1 MAFANI
7 AIAKVNISIQ
17 ELMGTWKVINPTYND
32 LIETFDF
39 TKTSMSYTRQYSYNS
54 KAETYTNKSQYYLS
68 TGIPAK
74 YNSTLVGK
82 AKSGTHIIYYVQK
95 KKLIKHYEIVSLKD
109 NTLTISYYAPRA
121 IGRNA
126 GTVTLTLKRVVSCNT
141 GKTGNLVT
149 LQQLQGKWQRTE
161 DIYKV
166 DTQTWT
172 FQKASFI
179 VENKYVYRDKIDNS
193 KYEIF
198 YYLSKGVPN
207 VYDGSKV
214 GKIGSGTH
222 IIYYAKPRKKILSY
236 KIVSLKG
243 DTLTLS
249 QYAPRAIGRNAG
261 IVTITLKRVSR

>member
-1 MAFANI
+1 MKKSIMIMVLMAFANI

-68 TGIPAK
+68 TGIPTK

-82 AKSGTHIIYYVQK
+82 AKNGTHIIYYAQK

-126 GTVTLTLKRVVSCNT
+126 GTVTLTLKRV
-141 GKTGNLVT
+141 
-149 LQQLQGKWQRTE
+149 
-161 DIYKV
+161 
-166 DTQTWT
+166 
-172 FQKASFI
+172 
-179 VENKYVYRDKIDNS
+179 
-193 KYEIF
+193 
-198 YYLSKGVPN
+198 
-207 VYDGSKV
+207 
-214 GKIGSGTH
+214 
-222 IIYYAKPRKKILSY
+222 
-236 KIVSLKG
+236 
-243 DTLTLS
+243 
-249 QYAPRAIGRNAG
+249 
-261 IVTITLKRVSR
+261 SR